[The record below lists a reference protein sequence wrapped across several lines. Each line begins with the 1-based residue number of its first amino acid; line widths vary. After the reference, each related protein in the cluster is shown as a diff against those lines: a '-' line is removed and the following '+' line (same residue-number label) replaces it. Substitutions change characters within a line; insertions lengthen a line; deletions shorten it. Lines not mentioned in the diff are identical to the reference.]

1 MYVNTK
7 AENEENLQVKT
18 AMPKFMNTRAFVSHW
33 LNIHTNKSHHK
44 SCMPVYTHQVVL
56 CLGGCI
62 NNDCVWLERCLGS
75 WEPLLLL
82 QRTWVQTLAPTW
94 WLTSI
99 DYSCSVLCPAP
110 VSCLDEYTC
119 GLCGLEENRLEPG
132 GLPFLIDSYMC
143 FSNLSFL
150 FLLYM
155 YLLYRYI
162 TARETPIYGI

>member
-18 AMPKFMNTRAFVSHW
+18 AMPKFMNTRVFVSHW
-33 LNIHTNKSHHK
+33 LNIHTNKSHRT
-44 SCMPVYTHQVVL
+44 SSMRVYTHQVVL

-110 VSCLDEYTC
+110 VSCIDEYTC
-119 GLCGLEENRLEPG
+119 GLEGNRLEPC
-132 GLPFLIDSYMC
+132 GLPCLIDSYTC
-143 FSNLSFL
+143 FSSLSFL
-150 FLLYM
+150 WLLYM

-162 TARETPIYGI
+162 KAKETPIYGI

>member
-33 LNIHTNKSHHK
+33 LNIHTNKSHRTC
-44 SCMPVYTHQVVL
+44 SMRVYTNQVVL

-82 QRTWVQTLAPTW
+82 QRTWEQTLAPTW

-110 VSCLDEYTC
+110 VCCIDEYTC
-119 GLCGLEENRLEPG
+119 GREGNQLEPCGLLCP
-132 GLPFLIDSYMC
+132 IDSYTC
-143 FSNLSFL
+143 FSSLSF
-150 FLLYM
+150 FWLLYM
-155 YLLYRYI
+155 YILYRFI
-162 TARETPIYGI
+162 KARETPIYGI